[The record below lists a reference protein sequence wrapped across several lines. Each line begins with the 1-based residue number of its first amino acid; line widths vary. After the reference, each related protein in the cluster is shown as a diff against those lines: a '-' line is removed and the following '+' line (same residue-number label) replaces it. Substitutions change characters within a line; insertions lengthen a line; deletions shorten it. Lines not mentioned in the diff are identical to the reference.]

1 MAKDTDTEKR
11 ILHAART
18 VFIRHGTSGARMQEI
33 AEEAG
38 VNQALLHYYFR
49 SKERLSEAVF
59 SEAATRMFPMVIQ
72 ILGSDEPIEKKVE
85 GIVATYID
93 NMSRSPFLPGYLI
106 SELHHHP
113 ERIHQLIKGVAG
125 VELSTALKPVLEK
138 LDKQIAAEVRAGRMR
153 RISAQQ
159 FMANLI
165 SLSVFPFAARPMLCA
180 AFGFDDDGFSKFIA
194 TRRKELPQFI
204 MSALTL

>member
-72 ILGSDEPIEKKVE
+72 ILGSDEPI
-85 GIVATYID
+85 
-93 NMSRSPFLPGYLI
+93 
-106 SELHHHP
+106 
-113 ERIHQLIKGVAG
+113 
-125 VELSTALKPVLEK
+125 
-138 LDKQIAAEVRAGRMR
+138 
-153 RISAQQ
+153 
-159 FMANLI
+159 
-165 SLSVFPFAARPMLCA
+165 
-180 AFGFDDDGFSKFIA
+180 
-194 TRRKELPQFI
+194 
-204 MSALTL
+204 